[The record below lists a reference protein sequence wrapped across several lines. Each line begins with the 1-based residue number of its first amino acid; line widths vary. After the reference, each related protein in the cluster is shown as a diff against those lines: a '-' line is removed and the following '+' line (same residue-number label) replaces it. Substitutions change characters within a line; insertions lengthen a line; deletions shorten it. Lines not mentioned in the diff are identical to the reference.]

1 MRMMA
6 LPLFNTSSEQV
17 YVDELRN
24 APDVTAVVAFALQTT
39 NLTALNRYVYAVLP
53 IPILRLMPDCPS
65 HVRLAA

>member
-6 LPLFNTSSEQV
+6 LPLFNTSAEQV
-17 YVDELRN
+17 YVDGN

-53 IPILRLMPDCPS
+53 IPNLRLMPDCPNRV
-65 HVRLAA
+65 HLTA